1 MIEWAKKF
9 ALLEDVASTEKLAES
24 VEDSGG
30 VYSHYSVPA
39 FDGLQVPF
47 EKPTATDTICHLK

>member
-1 MIEWAKKF
+1 MIEWAKKL
-9 ALLEDVASTEKLAES
+9 ALFEDVASTEKLAES

-30 VYSHYSVPA
+30 VYSVLA

-47 EKPTATDTICHLK
+47 EKPTATVTIFHLN